1 MFYHSH
7 INGCCQ
13 KVLPSMTGATMGI
26 TYDTD
31 VANWDVPGT
40 EWYVPKP
47 ADISCDAV
55 DSYIA
60 LLNDYINQWQ
70 KRLYDAT
77 HTLIKNNTKI
87 HNAQFMVNALNQR
100 LGEYQVRKDVCM
112 NPPPPPPPDPVIDE
126 TGTDGNGTDGSGS
139 GGSTPWLLIVGG
151 ALGAAFLL
159 RRRSRQSKNRRL
171 NK

>member
-7 INGCCQ
+7 INGCNCSQ
-13 KVLPSMTGATMGI
+13 VGATMGI

-47 ADISCDAV
+47 VDISCDAV
-55 DSYIA
+55 DSYMA
-60 LLNDYINQWQ
+60 LLTDYIKQWQ

-77 HTLIKNNTKI
+77 HTLIKNGSKI
-87 HNAQFMVNALNQR
+87 NNAQFMVNALNQR

-112 NPPPPPPPDPVIDE
+112 NPPPPPPVVFDESGGDIVIDE
-126 TGTDGNGTDGSGS
+126 TGGDGSGES
-139 GGSTPWLLIVGG
+139 GSTPWLIIGG
-151 ALGAAFLL
+151 AVVGAALLL
-159 RRRSRQSKNRRL
+159 RRRRKTKNRRSS
-171 NK
+171 K

>member
-7 INGCCQ
+7 INGCNCSQ
-13 KVLPSMTGATMGI
+13 VGATMGI

-60 LLNDYINQWQ
+60 LLNDYIRQWQ
-70 KRLYDAT
+70 KRLSDAQSA
-77 HTLIKNNTKI
+77 LIKSRTKI
-87 HNAQFMVNALNQR
+87 ANAQFMVNALNQR
-100 LGEYQVRKDVCM
+100 LGEYQVRKDVCL
-112 NPPPPPPPDPVIDE
+112 NPPPPPPVVVDPSL
-126 TGTDGNGTDGSGS
+126 TDGSGTDGSGS
-139 GGSTPWLLIVGG
+139 GSGGSSALLYVG
-151 ALGAAFLL
+151 LAAVAVYAIKK
-159 RRRSRQSKNRRL
+159 SKKNRRR
-171 NK
+171 KR